1 MTKKAK
7 ERTLWETQG
16 RRFVRDLDY
25 GKEGE
30 ERIAR
35 HLRKYKSVVDVRDIS
50 NTRRGIDDDIDFEIV
65 YADGHVSTAEIKT
78 DTMAHRTGNLAY
90 EKFSHR
96 NPGCFAR
103 TKADHIIYLLDHTGE
118 AFVLDP
124 KKFRA
129 FIAEMEADQD
139 KAKSLRVAWRKMG
152 EGASG
157 YLVPIKSILK
167 TDVVEAKMMVAA

>member
-1 MTKKAK
+1 M
-7 ERTLWETQG
+7 
-16 RRFVRDLDY
+16 
-25 GKEGE
+25 
-30 ERIAR
+30 
-35 HLRKYKSVVDVRDIS
+35 
-50 NTRRGIDDDIDFEIV
+50 
-65 YADGHVSTAEIKT
+65 STAEIKT

>member
-1 MTKKAK
+1 M
-7 ERTLWETQG
+7 
-16 RRFVRDLDY
+16 
-25 GKEGE
+25 
-30 ERIAR
+30 
-35 HLRKYKSVVDVRDIS
+35 
-50 NTRRGIDDDIDFEIV
+50 
-65 YADGHVSTAEIKT
+65 STAEIKT

-139 KAKSLRVAWRKMG
+139 KAKSLRVTWRKMG

>member
-1 MTKKAK
+1 MTKKAE

-16 RRFVRDLDY
+16 RSFVRDLDY
-25 GKEGE
+25 GKKGE

-103 TKADHIIYLLDHTGE
+103 TKAD
-118 AFVLDP
+118 
-124 KKFRA
+124 
-129 FIAEMEADQD
+129 QD
-139 KAKSLRVAWRKMG
+139 KAKSLRVTWRKMG

-157 YLVPIKSILK
+157 YLVPIKSVLK